1 MTPDMRQAESER
13 AGPGRTNDDAAAT
26 RQAGLIAVLDRHDAL
41 AVAVSGGVDS
51 MVLAYVAHR
60 WSRAA
65 VTAVHA
71 VSPAV
76 PAVATARVEAHAR
89 RHGWRLQ
96 LIDAGELADPSYR
109 ANPVDRCFYCKT
121 GLYGRIRAVTGLPI
135 ASGTNLDDLGDY
147 RPGLEAARR
156 HAVVHPFVE
165 AGLAKRDVY
174 ALARLHGLDD
184 LAALPA
190 QPCLASR
197 IETGIGVEETALAFV
212 EAAEAALGE
221 LLPDEPALRCRI
233 TRDGV
238 WIECGTLPEGA
249 ARTRLEAWAAAF
261 CEGRDRR
268 FAGLRPYRR
277 GAAFLRSA
285 AE

>member
-1 MTPDMRQAESER
+1 MTHPSGDLV
-13 AGPGRTNDDAAAT
+13 AA
-26 RQAGLIAVLDRHDAL
+26 LDRHAEL

-51 MVLAYVAHR
+51 MVLAYMAHR
-60 WSRAA
+60 FSRAEM
-65 VTAVHA
+65 VAVHA

-89 RHGWRLQ
+89 RHGWHLH
-96 LIDAGELADPSYR
+96 LIDAGELADPAYR
-109 ANPVDRCFYCKT
+109 DNPVDRCFYCKT
-121 GLYGRIRAVTGLPI
+121 NLYARIRAVTGLPI

-156 HAVVHPFVE
+156 HGVVHPFVE
-165 AGLAKRDVY
+165 VGLAKSDVY

-197 IETGIGVEETALAFV
+197 IETGIVVDAATLNFI
-212 EAAEAALGE
+212 EAAEAELAL
-221 LLPDEPALRCRI
+221 LLPRERALRCRV
-233 TRDGV
+233 THTGV
-238 WIECGTLPEGA
+238 HIECGTLPEGDE
-249 ARTRLEAWAAAF
+249 RLRVENRATAF
-261 CEGRDRR
+261 CNAHGRR
-268 FAGLRPYRR
+268 FAGLRVYRR
-277 GAAFLRSA
+277 GAAFLRAA